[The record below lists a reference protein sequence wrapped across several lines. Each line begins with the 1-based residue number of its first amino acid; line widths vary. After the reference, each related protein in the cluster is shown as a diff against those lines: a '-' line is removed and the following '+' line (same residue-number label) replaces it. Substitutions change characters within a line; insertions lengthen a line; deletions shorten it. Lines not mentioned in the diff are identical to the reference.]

1 MAVYVEIQ
9 TDSFANNL
17 SEEKTKQRTTSMGV
31 RRPYRGIEIKEDT
44 YAVIKVIK
52 SNGESI
58 PLTDAGGELKAQ
70 TSGASGAASKTSSTT
85 SSSRRAAT
93 YNYSNFIIQNLIE
106 ARQEKSQIMETFGEA
121 YVFFF
126 GEKPR
131 LLQVQ
136 GLLMNTLDFN
146 WRTEFWYNY
155 ENVLRGT
162 KLVEQDARIYLYWD
176 DLVVEGYMMDAQA
189 QDNSEMP
196 YHIPFSFNLFVTN
209 HTYLS
214 TIGSEDY
221 PIRTAVSLQPLLTS
235 TDVSNAMKQ
244 LKAQAV
250 ASAKYTS
257 TTAAVRKAE
266 QAMARRAQ
274 LGQWLTTP
282 SSMLTETIQRGI
294 SDAGLGFINNV
305 INLFYGKTMR
315 FPRGMAGSENYAGQ
329 PIYANQVGGYAFKP
343 TRVDPLRSKIRD
355 NVDEFTASGAY
366 DWTGKVAYDL
376 DYVYQMQQKTQS
388 KNPYEMEQ
396 KCLATLA
403 KMGINASQ
411 SPFGLA
417 SAFAGDITNAL
428 DTATEETYG
437 AANTALSTFGMSLK

>member
-9 TDSFANNL
+9 TDGFADNL
-17 SEEKTKQRTTSMGV
+17 SEYKTQKRKESLGV
-31 RRPYRGIEIKEDT
+31 RRPYRGIEVKEDT
-44 YAVIKVIK
+44 YAVMKVLK

-58 PLTDAGGELKAQ
+58 PLTDAGGERKSQ
-70 TSGASGAASKTSSTT
+70 TTGASGAGSKTQSTT
-85 SSSRRAAT
+85 PSSRRAAT
-93 YNYSNFIIQNLIE
+93 DFYSNFIIQSVNE
-106 ARQEKSQIMETFGEA
+106 SRSEKSQIVETFGEA

-126 GEKPR
+126 GERPR
-131 LLQVQ
+131 MLQVQ

-155 ENVLRGT
+155 EHILRGT

-176 DLVVEGYMMDAQA
+176 DLVVEGYMMDANA

-221 PIRTAVSLQPLLTS
+221 PIRTSVSLQPLLTS

-244 LKAQAV
+244 LKASAV
-250 ASAKYTS
+250 AASKYIS
-257 TTAAVRKAE
+257 TTVAVRKAE
-266 QAMARRAQ
+266 QAMAKRAK
-274 LGQWLTTP
+274 LGQWLTSP
-282 SSMLTETIQRGI
+282 KAMLTETIQRGI

-329 PIYANQVGGYAFKP
+329 PIYANQVGGWPFKP

-355 NVDEFTASGAY
+355 NVDEYTASGAY

-376 DYVYQMQQKTQS
+376 DYIYQMQLKNQS
-388 KNPYEMEQ
+388 KSPYEMEQ

-403 KMGINASQ
+403 AMGINASQ
-411 SPFGLA
+411 SPYGLA
-417 SAFAGDITNAL
+417 SAFAGEISNAL
-428 DTATEETYG
+428 DAATEDVYG
-437 AANTALSTFGMSLK
+437 AADNALGNFGLSL